1 MIMKFTVV
9 MTYHNEVQATNDALR
24 EVLKNN
30 DCDVLI
36 ARDALPIEVDHFK
49 NFAVRYLTEMS
60 CMQTIYDQIR
70 AGKDVS
76 KLDSSLML
84 KILLCNIRRMAE
96 AAEAAETEYIFYMEP
111 DVLVRR
117 RIRPNTKFAMECLDV
132 NKYPLALME
141 QIESISNRKLGVD
154 GWGFC
159 TGFATT
165 AGFKTVV
172 NWAESN
178 ENNLLDLLELDH
190 RFIFADFAFPIL
202 FHLIGLEVGKT
213 RQIVECNRNPL
224 WQISLKPIVHQYRKS
239 YT

>member
-1 MIMKFTVV
+1 MKFTVV
-9 MTYHNEVQATNDALR
+9 MTYHNEVQATNNALR
-24 EVLKNN
+24 ELLKHN

-49 NFAVRYLTEMS
+49 NFNVRYLAEMN
-60 CMQTIYDQIR
+60 CMQTIYDHLS

-76 KLDSSLML
+76 KLDSSTML
-84 KILLCNIRRMAE
+84 KILLCNIRRMTQ

-117 RIRPNTKFAMECLDV
+117 RIKPNTSFAMECLEV
-132 NKYPLALME
+132 NSYPRPLMKHV
-141 QIESISNRKLGVD
+141 ESISNRKMGVD

-165 AGFKTVV
+165 EGFKTLG

-178 ENNLLDLLELDH
+178 ESYLLQLLELDH

-202 FHLIGLEVGKT
+202 FHLVGLDVGKT
-213 RQIVECNRNPL
+213 KQIVECNRNPF
-224 WQISLKPIVHQYRKS
+224 WQISFKPIVHQYRKNYS
-239 YT
+239 